1 MKRNILC
8 LFFVSLSVALVAGC
22 KKEAGGSCSTE
33 AEAACDG
40 KTSALTCTSGKWV
53 KTECRGPK
61 GCAVTGNLVDC
72 DHSLA
77 SLDDVCDHEGN
88 FACSVDSTSLL
99 QCKAGKFV
107 LDEACKGTAKCKV
120 SGSEAGCE

>member
-8 LFFVSLSVALVAGC
+8 LLALSASVALVAGC

-33 AEAACDG
+33 QEASCDG
-40 KTSALTCTSGKWV
+40 KTAALTCTSGKWV

-61 GCAVTGNLVDC
+61 GCAVSGNLVDC

-77 SLDDVCDHEGN
+77 SVDDVCDHEGN
-88 FACSVDSTSLL
+88 FACAVDGKSLL
-99 QCKAGKFV
+99 NCKAGKFV